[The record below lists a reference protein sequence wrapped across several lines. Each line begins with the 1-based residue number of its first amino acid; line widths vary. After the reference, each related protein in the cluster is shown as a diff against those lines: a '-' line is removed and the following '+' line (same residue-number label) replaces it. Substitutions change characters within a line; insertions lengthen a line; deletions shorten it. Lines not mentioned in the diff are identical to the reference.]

1 MDDLVIAR
9 ADGTP
14 VYHLAVVV
22 DDLDAGITH
31 VVRGADHYSN
41 TPKQM
46 LILAGDGRASRPIY
60 AHLPL
65 LHGPDGKKLSKRHGA
80 ASVQELRDAA
90 TCPRPCA
97 TTSRCSAGATTRRPT
112 FFTTDEL
119 QRALLARA
127 RLEVAGRVRRAEAA
141 LDERPL
147 PARAR
152 PSTT

>member
-1 MDDLVIAR
+1 MIAR

-22 DDLDAGITH
+22 DDADAGITH

-46 LILAGDGRASRPIY
+46 LIQQAMGAPTPIY

-80 ASVQELRDAA
+80 TSVQDLRDAGYLPEA
-90 TCPRPCA
+90 VLNYLALLGWGYDEETDVPHASPSSRSASASSASPSRPPSS
-97 TTSRCSAGATTRRPT
+97 TSRSCAG
-112 FFTTDEL
+112 
-119 QRALLARA
+119 
-127 RLEVAGRVRRAEAA
+127 
-141 LDERPL
+141 
-147 PARAR
+147 
-152 PSTT
+152 